1 MFMASPGEKRAL
13 YWEGTL
19 LKRSTKRTTMLLG
32 ALLAGAISL
41 GTPATA
47 FAVESGPAFSSQ
59 AAGPEAGYRATLVVV
74 SETGA
79 ESVTVNRSDLTV
91 GSVLTARG
99 YSPESFKDE
108 KGNQLQLDLK
118 LKNEEKV
125 VVYSSTVSG
134 TSETIELKLP
144 DERIEDPNFY
154 EGEVI
159 VESDPVVGSA
169 LKTTVV
175 HRDLSKVTQG
185 PGSQPESLD
194 AAALTAESTQTAE
207 EVYLT
212 VLTAPVAGKV
222 TVGTKPCGS
231 QYLCDLLQNG
241 GLASLK
247 ISGPYVHPLGG
258 ARDWTTYTGSRGHE
272 AGAIDFPI
280 TSGTPIYAVTD
291 GTVVDSGYLGAGGN
305 MVAIQH
311 IDGTVTGY
319 AHMVELPLVKKG
331 DEVKTGQI
339 IGFVGSTG
347 RSTGPH
353 LHFEVWKD
361 HIWGEVIP
369 SYEYMKLHSIEL
381 GPCVGGPCEL
391 SKKD

>member
-1 MFMASPGEKRAL
+1 
-13 YWEGTL
+13 
-19 LKRSTKRTTMLLG
+19 MLLG
-32 ALLAGAISL
+32 ALLAGAITL
-41 GTPATA
+41 GTPVTA
-47 FAVESGPAFSSQ
+47 FAVDGATAPPSTSASTPDVN
-59 AAGPEAGYRATLVVV
+59 YRATLIVV

-79 ESVTVNRSDLTV
+79 KSVAVTRSDLSV
-91 GSVLTARG
+91 GSVLKDRG
-99 YSPESFKDE
+99 YTPESFKDE

-134 TSETIELKLP
+134 SSETIELKLP
-144 DERIEDPNFY
+144 DERIEDPNIY
-154 EGEVI
+154 EGEII

-169 LKTTVV
+169 LRTTVV
-175 HRDLSKVTQG
+175 HRDLSKVAQG
-185 PGSQPESLD
+185 PGVQPEALD
-194 AAALTAESTQTAE
+194 AAALASDSTQTGE

-212 VLTAPVAGKV
+212 VLTAPVAGKLK
-222 TVGTKPCGS
+222 VGTKPCGS

-258 ARDWTTYTGSRGHE
+258 AKDWTTYMGSRSHD

-280 TSGTPIYAVTD
+280 ASGTPIYAVAD

-305 MVAIQH
+305 MATIQH

-331 DEVKTGQI
+331 DKVKTGQI

-381 GPCVGGPCEL
+381 GPCVEGPCEL

>member
-1 MFMASPGEKRAL
+1 
-13 YWEGTL
+13 
-19 LKRSTKRTTMLLG
+19 MLLG
-32 ALLAGAISL
+32 ALLAGAIAL

-47 FAVESGPAFSSQ
+47 FAVDSVTATPSNQ
-59 AAGPEAGYRATLVVV
+59 ASAPEANYKATLVVV

-79 ESVTVNRSDLTV
+79 ESVAVNRSDLTV
-91 GSVLTARG
+91 GSVLKDRG
-99 YSPESFKDE
+99 YAPESFKDE
-108 KGNQLQLDLK
+108 KGNQLQLDLR
-118 LKNEEKV
+118 LKNGEKV
-125 VVYSSTVSG
+125 AVYSSTVTGS
-134 TSETIELKLP
+134 SETIELKLP
-144 DERIEDPNFY
+144 EEKIEDPNLY

-159 VESDPVVGSA
+159 VESESVVGSA
-169 LKTTVV
+169 LKTTVI

-185 PGSQPESLD
+185 PGAQPESLD
-194 AAALTAESTQTAE
+194 AAALASDSTQTGE
-207 EVYLT
+207 EIYLT
-212 VLTAPVAGKV
+212 VLTAPVAGKL

-231 QYLCDLLQNG
+231 QYLCDLLKNG

-247 ISGPYVHPLGG
+247 ISGPYAHPLGG
-258 ARDWTTYTGSRGHE
+258 AMDWTTYHGSRGHE

-280 TSGTPIYAVTD
+280 ASGTPIYAVTD
-291 GTVVDSGYLGAGGN
+291 GTVVESGELGAGGN
-305 MVAIQH
+305 MVTIQH

-331 DEVKTGQI
+331 EKVKTGQI

-381 GPCVGGPCEL
+381 GPCVEGPCEL
-391 SKKD
+391 SKKG